1 MFYCEVMKSRAE
13 QDMEKLREPVDSQD
27 PETVVDYYSSRIS
40 ALEDTL
46 KSLRDYENEIAR
58 LSEK

>member
-1 MFYCEVMKSRAE
+1 
-13 QDMEKLREPVDSQD
+13 MEKLREPVDSQD